1 MFGTTSVFVA
11 ATGKKARAYTE
22 LKEIRKLFSLERLV
36 AGNDKKKKKKARY
49 VRSSSTIFNFENFI
63 AAKETVMHTM

>member
-36 AGNDKKKKKKARY
+36 AGNDKKKKRQG
-49 VRSSSTIFNFENFI
+49 T
-63 AAKETVMHTM
+63 